1 MAIISGGKERTGGK
15 GSVFL
20 FSGRYVFGAEK
31 RMSEAAF
38 MAIKSGGKER
48 TGGKGS
54 VFLFSGLTLSEWKK
68 GCLRHQ
74 KSAPFSGRFRV
85 VFAS

>member
-1 MAIISGGKERTGGK
+1 
-15 GSVFL
+15 
-20 FSGRYVFGAEK
+20 
-31 RMSEAAF
+31 

-54 VFLFSGLTLSEWKK
+54 VFLFSGRYAFGVEK

-74 KSAPFSGRFRV
+74 KAPRFQGAFGLFLLLEKKNYLFS
-85 VFAS
+85 